1 MPEEREF
8 FTESSPGSSSGVT
21 PPGGQRTRAC
31 LVDGTYELFRAYFGA
46 PSATDEA
53 GGEVGAVRGLVR
65 SLRALFQ
72 DSTWTHGA
80 VAFDTVI
87 ESFRNG
93 LYEGYKTGDGL
104 PDELLHQFPVAEKAV
119 SELGL
124 LVLPMIEFEADD
136 GLASA
141 AHFLFDSGVIDDIVI
156 ASPDKD
162 LAQCVV
168 GERIVTWDR
177 MRRLTY
183 NEEGVALKFGVKPK
197 SIPDFL
203 ALVGDT
209 ADGYP
214 GIPRF
219 GKKSSAELLAVYEH
233 IENIPT
239 SASDLRVKVRGADKL
254 ISELNEKRADAALF
268 KQLATLRKDAPVPR
282 TLSAYEIP
290 RPFPP
295 PRADG

>member
-1 MPEEREF
+1 MPGEKEF
-8 FTESSPGSSSGVT
+8 FTESSPGSSSGVKG
-21 PPGGQRTRAC
+21 PGERRTRAC

-104 PDELLHQFPVAEKAV
+104 PEELTLQFPLAEKAV
-119 SELGL
+119 AELGL
-124 LVLPMIEFEADD
+124 LVLPMVEFEADD

-141 AHFLFDSGVIDDIVI
+141 ASFLFESGAIDDIVI

-168 GERIVTWDR
+168 GDRVVTWDR

-183 NEEGVALKFGVKPK
+183 NEEGVIQKFGVKPK

-219 GKKSSAELLAVYEH
+219 GKKSSADLLAVYEH

-239 SASDLRVKVRGADKL
+239 SASELKVKMRGADKL
-254 ISELNEKRADAALF
+254 IAELNERRSDAALF

-282 TLSAYEIP
+282 TLSAYEVP

-295 PRADG
+295 TQASG

>member
-1 MPEEREF
+1 MPQEREF
-8 FTESSPGSSSGVT
+8 FTESSPGSSSGVA
-21 PPGGQRTRAC
+21 PLGRQRSRAC

-46 PSATDEA
+46 PSATDAE
-53 GGEVGAVRGLVR
+53 GVEVGAVRGLVR
-65 SLRALFQ
+65 SLRSLFQ
-72 DSTWTHGA
+72 DTTWTHGA

-93 LYEGYKTGDGL
+93 LYDGYKTGDGL
-104 PDELLHQFPVAEKAV
+104 PEDLVAQFPLAEKAV
-119 SELGL
+119 ADLGL
-124 LVLPMIEFEADD
+124 LVLPMVEFEADD

-141 AHFLFDSGVIDDIVI
+141 ASFLFESGAIDDIVI

-168 GERIVTWDR
+168 GDRIVTWDR

-183 NEEGVALKFGVKPK
+183 SEDGVIQKFGVKPQ
-197 SIPDFL
+197 SIPDLL

-219 GKKSSAELLAVYEH
+219 GRKSSADLLAVYEH
-233 IENIPT
+233 IESIPT
-239 SASDLRVKVRGADKL
+239 SVGELQVKIRGAEKL
-254 ISELNEKRADAALF
+254 LVELNTRRADAALF
-268 KQLATLRKDAPVPR
+268 KELATLRRDAPVPR
-282 TLSAYEIP
+282 TLEAYVVP
-290 RPFPP
+290 RPF
-295 PRADG
+295 ALVQSEG